1 MAAAAKLPDWLDPL
15 YGAEQMRAIDRW
27 AIEERGIP
35 SLDLMERAGA
45 GLALTVDRLVP
56 RGPVAIVCGKGNN
69 GGDGFVAGRLLR
81 ELGRR
86 VRVLTLAGVEEYRG
100 DAAENLRRLE
110 GAHERFA
117 PAALDDAAVIV
128 DAIFGTGFDGEP
140 RAVAKDAIES
150 IAVLEAVVVSAD
162 VPSGVDASTGAAA
175 RVSVRATAT
184 ATFAGAKPGHWIAPG
199 KQHTGE
205 LRVIDIGIPAGAPVD
220 ADVGLIASRVHA
232 LVPGRGVP
240 STKFSSGHVVVA
252 GGSRG
257 LTGAPCLACEAA
269 MRAGAGYV
277 TALVP
282 GSLEAIFEMRL
293 LEVMTRGLPDEDGS
307 LTPAGADAAVEA
319 AARAGALVLGPGAG
333 RDDGAFAFVR
343 EVAARATVALLLDAD
358 GLNAHAGALDGLA
371 ARAAPT
377 VLTPHAGELGRLL
390 GRTSREI
397 EARRLSSAREA
408 ARRARA
414 IVVLKGD
421 DTIVA
426 APDGTAAVN
435 GLSAPALATAGTG
448 DVLGG
453 VIAAL
458 LAKGLEPFA
467 AACAGVR
474 RHAAAGRVAAAEHGM
489 DGVIARDV
497 IAALPRALAGEHGA
511 GDAPGVPP
519 PAGGLP
525 RVPAPPGGG
534 PAGMPAPFGGVG
546 RTPS

>member
-1 MAAAAKLPDWLDPL
+1 VNGAVAATPGLPDWLDPL
-15 YGAEQMRAIDRW
+15 HGAEQMRAIDRW
-27 AIEERGIP
+27 AIEERAIP

-56 RGPVAIVCGKGNN
+56 RGSIAIVCGKGNN

-86 VRVLTLAGVEEYRG
+86 VRVLTLAEIGEHRC

-117 PAALDDAAVIV
+117 PAGLEDAAVVV

-140 RAVAKDAIES
+140 RELAKDAIEA
-150 IAVLEAVVVSAD
+150 IAVSEAVVVCAD
-162 VPSGVDASTGAAA
+162 VASGVDASTGEAA
-175 RVSVRATAT
+175 RVAVRATAT

-199 KQHTGE
+199 KQHAGE
-205 LRVIDIGIPAGAPVD
+205 LRVIDIGIPAGAPVR
-220 ADVGLIASRVHA
+220 ADVGLIAARVHA
-232 LVPGRGVP
+232 LVPRRGAS

-282 GSLEAIFEMRL
+282 GSLEAIFETRL
-293 LEVMTRGLPDEDGS
+293 LEVMTRGLPDEDGA

-319 AARAGALVLGPGAG
+319 AARAGALVLGPGVG
-333 RDDGAFAFVR
+333 RSDSAFAFAR
-343 EVAARATVALLLDAD
+343 SVAARAPVALLLDAD
-358 GLNAHAGALDGLA
+358 GLNAHGGALDGLA
-371 ARAAPT
+371 ARDAPT
-377 VLTPHAGELGRLL
+377 VLTPHAGELARLL
-390 GRTSREI
+390 GRSSREI
-397 EARRLSSAREA
+397 DARRLRSAREA

-421 DTIVA
+421 DTIVV

-474 RHAAAGRVAAAEHGM
+474 RHAAAGRVAAAEHGA

-497 IAALPRALAGEHGA
+497 VAALPRALENEHAGDDVGGVPASRGGTPAVAPSLGGA
-511 GDAPGVPP
+511 G
-519 PAGGLP
+519 
-525 RVPAPPGGG
+525 
-534 PAGMPAPFGGVG
+534 
-546 RTPS
+546 S

>member
-1 MAAAAKLPDWLDPL
+1 MSGAAAATPRLPDWLDPL

-45 GLALTVDRLVP
+45 GLALIVDRLVP
-56 RGPVAIVCGKGNN
+56 RGPIAIVCGKGNN

-86 VRVLTLAGVEEYRG
+86 VRVLTIADAGEYTG

-117 PAALDDAAVIV
+117 PAGLEDATVIV

-140 RAVAKDAIES
+140 RAVAKDAIEA
-150 IAVLEAVVVSAD
+150 IAVREAVVVSAD
-162 VPSGVDASTGAAA
+162 LASGVDASTGEAA
-175 RVSVRATAT
+175 RVAVRATAT
-184 ATFAGAKPGHWIAPG
+184 ATFARAKPGHWIAPG
-199 KQHTGE
+199 KQHAGE
-205 LRVIDIGIPAGAPVD
+205 LRVVDIGIPAGAPVGT
-220 ADVGLIASRVHA
+220 DVGLIAARVHA
-232 LVPGRGVP
+232 LVPRRAAQ

-257 LTGAPCLACEAA
+257 LTGAACLACEAA
-269 MRAGAGYV
+269 MRTGAGYV

-282 GSLEAIFEMRL
+282 ASLETIFETRL
-293 LEVMTRGLPDEDGS
+293 LEVMTRGLPDDDGS
-307 LTPAGADAAVEA
+307 LTLAGADGAVEV
-319 AARAGALVLGPGAG
+319 AARAGVLLLGPGAG
-333 RDDGAFAFVR
+333 RGESAFAFAR
-343 EVAARATVALLLDAD
+343 EVAARARVALLLDAD
-358 GLNAHAGALDGLA
+358 GLNAHAGAIDGLA
-371 ARAAPT
+371 ARVAPT
-377 VLTPHAGELGRLL
+377 VLTPHAGELARLL
-390 GRTSREI
+390 GRSSEEI
-397 EARRLSSAREA
+397 DARRLDSAREA

-421 DTIVA
+421 DTIVV

-474 RHAAAGRVAAAEHGM
+474 RHAAAGRVAAAEHGP

-497 IAALPRALAGEHGA
+497 IAALPRALGGEHDGE
-511 GDAPGVPP
+511 DAPGRTPAVPP
-519 PAGGLP
+519 A
-525 RVPAPPGGG
+525 
-534 PAGMPAPFGGVG
+534 FGGVG
-546 RTPS
+546 P